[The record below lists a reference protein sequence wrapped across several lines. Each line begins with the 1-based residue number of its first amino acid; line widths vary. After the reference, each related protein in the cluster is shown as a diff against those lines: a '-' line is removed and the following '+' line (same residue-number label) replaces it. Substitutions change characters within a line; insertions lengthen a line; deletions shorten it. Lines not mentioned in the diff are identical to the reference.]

1 MATPAKLELIRGEVT
16 KVQFTSETHV
26 APGKRGGQQVL
37 NKMRIFLREKTD
49 GKERDFAFTNTT
61 VGVHEGH
68 TIAIA
73 RAVLRGSQP
82 PVLLALINESTGQ
95 RDDSEEGFARAAN
108 ISGFFG
114 PRWKATGLSAALFA
128 LGYLISRF
136 IVSPEKGAGTWIT
149 WPLFLAFLAFPIFW
163 GGVALWD
170 RISQGRSGAIEEE
183 RLRTEI
189 AARLA
194 GAAAQPSPASGGG
207 TDGAQ
212 QRQGEGPKGA

>member
-16 KVQFTSETHV
+16 KVQFTSETHP
-26 APGKRGGQQVL
+26 APGSRRGAAQNIIL

-49 GKERDFAFTNTT
+49 DKERDFAFTNTT

-73 RAVLRGSQP
+73 RAIVRGAKA

-95 RDDSEEGFARAAN
+95 RDDSEEGFERAAHVD
-108 ISGFFG
+108 GFFG
-114 PRWKATGLSAALFA
+114 PRWKATGLSTVLFV

-136 IVSPEKGAGTWIT
+136 IVSPDKTASTWIT

-163 GGVALWD
+163 GGTVLWD
-170 RISQGRSGAIEEE
+170 RITRGRTGEVEET
-183 RLRTEI
+183 RLRAEI
-189 AARLA
+189 TARLA
-194 GAAAQPSPASGGG
+194 GPAAPQTPA
-207 TDGAQ
+207 
-212 QRQGEGPKGA
+212 PVPPP

>member
-26 APGKRGGQQVL
+26 TPGARRGAQSVL

-68 TIAIA
+68 AIAIA
-73 RAVLRGSQP
+73 RAIVRGANA

-95 RDDSEEGFARAAN
+95 RDDSEEGFARAARVD
-108 ISGFFG
+108 GFFG
-114 PRWKATGLSAALFA
+114 PRWKAAGMSGVLFL

-136 IVSPEKGAGTWIT
+136 FVSPERGEGWWIS
-149 WPLFLAFLAFPIFW
+149 WPLFLSFLAFPVFW
-163 GGVALWD
+163 GATALWD
-170 RISQGRSGAIEEE
+170 HVTRGRTGDAEEE
-183 RLRTEI
+183 RLRAEI
-189 AARLA
+189 TARLRGPA
-194 GAAAQPSPASGGG
+194 PAQTPAP
-207 TDGAQ
+207 A
-212 QRQGEGPKGA
+212 PPP